1 MPEPLLMRYF
11 DEIEVGDT
19 QVTRRRTITETD
31 VVNWCMFTGDWFLL
45 HSDVVTS
52 AESMFGQRIA
62 PGLMVQAIAGGLLL
76 PADTRS
82 VIANYGMDRLR
93 FPVPTFIGDT
103 IHVELEII
111 EKEER
116 EVGGLAHIEWRVLNQ
131 NGTLVLTCVNLALF
145 ALTRPEDDPR

>member
-19 QVTRRRTITETD
+19 QTTRGRTITETD

-52 AESMFGQRIA
+52 EESMFGQRIA

-111 EKEER
+111 EKEDR
-116 EVGGLAHIEWRVLNQ
+116 DVGGLAHVEWRVLNQ
-131 NGTLVLTCVNLALF
+131 NNTLVLTCVNLALF

>member
-19 QVTRRRTITETD
+19 QVTRGRTITETD

-45 HSDVVTS
+45 HTDVVVS
-52 AESMFGQRIA
+52 SESMFGQRIA

-111 EKEER
+111 EKEQR
-116 EVGGLAHIEWRVLNQ
+116 DVGGLAHIEWRVLNQ
-131 NGTLVLTCVNLALF
+131 NDTLVLTCVNLALF